1 MDFKRIFI
9 GYFTILLVSSFVFA
23 QDIGKPANP
32 STQKPTATPTPKPI
46 AVTTPALKV
55 SEILAANVENLRKDE
70 PISRERREQAFAKLL
85 EGQRYIWKLTR
96 RQQGGAANAK
106 LAQQA
111 LQKAVELDPT
121 LAEGYTALAELA
133 ISTPPYDIEEG
144 IRLAELAVKMDK
156 NNYGGHKILARLYTI
171 QSKITT
177 DSLDKNFAA
186 KAIAEWKELARL
198 DPRSAE
204 AWAFLSEFYFRT
216 NQQNER
222 IEALRQWLS
231 AAQPLEIQFYRR
243 MIGNRASL
251 SPESASLK
259 LGEALLE
266 AGKTAEAIEVLTQL
280 VADEPDNIEAIQL
293 LNQAIEKSGG
303 VADEKTVQTLQQAIY
318 ANPENTSLILL
329 LAKIQSRTGKTADTA
344 KFLNETI
351 ARLSQT
357 NKIAAANLQ
366 IALGDIYLQSARYD
380 EAVAEY
386 QKSLTTRGIDLN
398 NLATDD
404 DREIA
409 IETFQKIIHVYKVS
423 NRFEDAKKTILSSQ
437 KILGEEDSFTDR
449 QLITLYREN
458 GKKEEALKAVRYA
471 RLRFPE
477 DEDFLRT
484 EAIVLTDLGRVDEG
498 VEIIKSRIG
507 KQNNNQ
513 AVALFDDYSKYLF
526 ISYLYTEAKRGKEAV
541 EAANKALAIAGGE
554 ERRIN
559 ALLTLASAQN
569 SSGDFKSAEE
579 TLRGILKSAENNP
592 GIYSIAANN
601 LGYFLVERNER
612 LEEALKLIQ
621 QAVDYSPNNSSY
633 LDSLGWAYFKLGKLA
648 LAEENLQKALQF
660 DPSSATILD
669 HLGDVYQ
676 KRGKTELAK
685 QMWQKALTL
694 SSDSEQITQIK
705 AKLAKK

>member
-1 MDFKRIFI
+1 MNFKKVFI
-9 GYFTILLVSSFVFA
+9 GYFTILMISSLVFS
-23 QDIGKPANP
+23 QDIGKPAKNTP
-32 STQKPTATPTPKPI
+32 TPTPKPV
-46 AVTTPALKV
+46 VTPESTPKL
-55 SEILAANVENLRKDE
+55 SETLAKNVENFKNDE
-70 PISRERREQAFAKLL
+70 PISRERREQALAKLL

-96 RQQGGAANAK
+96 RQQNAPNTAR

-144 IRLAELAVKMDK
+144 IRLATMAIKIDK
-156 NNYGGHKILARLYTI
+156 NNYGGNKILARLYTI
-171 QSKITT
+171 KSKYNT
-177 DSLDKNFAA
+177 DNLDQNFAL
-186 KAIAEWKELARL
+186 KAVNAWKELGRL

-204 AWAFLSEFYFRT
+204 AWAFLSEFYARL
-216 NQQNER
+216 NMQNER
-222 IEALRQWLS
+222 IDALRKWLG
-231 AAQPLEIQFYRR
+231 AAQPLEVQFYRR
-243 MIGNRASL
+243 LNGNRANL

-266 AGKTAEAIEVLTQL
+266 VGKTAEAVEVLTQM
-280 VADEPDNIEAIQL
+280 VADEPDNAEAIEL
-293 LNQAIEKSGG
+293 LSQAIEKSGG
-303 VADEKTVQTLQQAIY
+303 VADANTIQTLQQAIY
-318 ANPENTSLILL
+318 ANPDNTSLILL
-329 LAKIQSRTGKTADTA
+329 LAKVQARAGKTAETA

-351 ARLSQT
+351 ARLSKT
-357 NKIAAANLQ
+357 NKIAASNLQ
-366 IALGDIYLQSARYD
+366 IALGDIYLESEKYD
-380 EAVAEY
+380 DAVGEY

-398 NLATDD
+398 NLANED

-409 IETFQKIIHVYKVS
+409 VEIYQRIINVYKTA
-423 NRFEDAKKTILSSQ
+423 NRYEDAKNAIIGAQ
-437 KILGEEDSFTDR
+437 KVLGEEDSFVDR
-449 QLITLYREN
+449 QLISLYREN

-498 VEIIKSRIG
+498 VAIIKSQIG
-507 KQNNNQ
+507 KNNPT
-513 AVALFDDYSKYLF
+513 AVSLFDDYSKYLF

-541 EAANKALAIAGGE
+541 EAANKAIEVSNSE
-554 ERRIN
+554 EQRIN
-559 ALLTLASAQN
+559 AMLTLASAQN
-569 SSGDFKSAEE
+569 SAGDFKSAEA
-579 TLRGILKSAENNP
+579 TLRGILKSSANNA
-592 GIYSIAANN
+592 GISSIAANN

-621 QAVDYSPNNSSY
+621 QAVDYLPNNPSY
-633 LDSLGWAYFKLGKLA
+633 LDSLGWAYFKLGKLE
-648 LAEENLQKALQF
+648 LAEENLQKALKF

-676 KRGKTELAK
+676 KRGKTELAR

-694 SSDSEQITQIK
+694 SSDAEQITKIK
-705 AKLAKK
+705 AKLGKK